1 TGGASSVY
9 GSDAVAG
16 VVNFILKKNFSGIR
30 IDGNYSFFNHS
41 NRSSAVTDA
50 AQRAG
55 FNPASG
61 SANDGGRADVSL
73 AAGTNLF
80 DNRVNIS
87 T

>member
-1 TGGASSVY
+1 
-9 GSDAVAG
+9 
-16 VVNFILKKNFSGIR
+16 
-30 IDGNYSFFNHS
+30 HS

-87 T
+87 TFVDYRQSSLVRLRDRANAVCEVVTTSNTSP